1 MASTKN
7 TKTTNTTETTATTR
21 TRKRTNLREI
31 TNVVNALRD
40 YVTNNCR
47 ENMEEVKHYPPDSE
61 VVEEAKIMC
70 ANEISDMGACTNK
83 LYELALETPKLNE
96 QAEQTGFFEFLDTLP
111 PELEGYWKA
120 GKEAEER
127 ARARRNGWI

>member
-21 TRKRTNLREI
+21 TRKGTNLLRDYKRR
-31 TNVVNALRD
+31 NALRD

-70 ANEISDMGACTNK
+70 ANEISDHGRMYK
-83 LYELALETPKLNE
+83 
-96 QAEQTGFFEFLDTLP
+96 
-111 PELEGYWKA
+111 
-120 GKEAEER
+120 
-127 ARARRNGWI
+127 